1 MAIVRFD
8 TLRSKAFGTITN
20 SYTTLG
26 SALDRNWR
34 VFKITNNTDADML
47 ISADGTNDNFF
58 VPAGSYTLD
67 DLATNALNVQ
77 DSDWFVMQ
85 IGTQFYIKYSSG
97 APTSGSVYIE
107 AIYSSGV

>member
-8 TLRSKAFGTITN
+8 TLRTKAFGTITN

-34 VFKITNNTDADML
+34 IFRIINDTDADLL

-58 VPAGSYTLD
+58 IPAGSFVLY

-85 IGTQFYIKYSSG
+85 IGTQFYAKYASS
-97 APTSGSVYIE
+97 APTSGSAYIE
-107 AIYSSGV
+107 GTYSAGV